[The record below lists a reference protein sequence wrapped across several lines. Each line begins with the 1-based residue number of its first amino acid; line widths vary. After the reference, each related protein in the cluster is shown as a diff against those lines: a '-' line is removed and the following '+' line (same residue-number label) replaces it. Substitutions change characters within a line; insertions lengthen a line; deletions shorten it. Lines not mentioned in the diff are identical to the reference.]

1 MRSTHVAAAMVL
13 TVILAAV
20 GLVAGVRLLAPHR
33 DDPAVDFAELAVA
46 AARRVEAYGARHG
59 GFRHLRTDSVL
70 AGLPPG
76 VGLRVS
82 ADSAA
87 ATIVVLS
94 DGQARCSIRVTRGQ
108 PLTQPRC
115 TDLR

>member
-1 MRSTHVAAAMVL
+1 MRSTHVAAAVVL
-13 TVILAAV
+13 NVILAAV
-20 GLVAGVRLLAPHR
+20 ALFAGVRLLAPQR
-33 DDPAVDFAELAVA
+33 DGPAVDFAEVAVA

-70 AGLPPG
+70 VGLPPG

-87 ATIVVLS
+87 ATILILN
-94 DGQARCSIRVTRGQ
+94 DGRARCSIRVTHGQ

-115 TDLR
+115 LDAQ